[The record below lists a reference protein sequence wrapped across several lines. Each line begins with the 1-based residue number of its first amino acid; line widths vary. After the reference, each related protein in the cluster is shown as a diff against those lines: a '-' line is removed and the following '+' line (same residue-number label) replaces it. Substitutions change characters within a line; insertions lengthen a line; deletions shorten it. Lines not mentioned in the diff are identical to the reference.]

1 LLASLFLLVLLVSAP
16 IIPVTAPPRIWID
29 PWSKVGHDNF
39 VIYVYPS
46 LDSDCPNMDSVEKL
60 LGPTL
65 DLILSIH
72 RDASLRFV
80 SEFGYKYDGLLL
92 LRFEKTSDKQRAD
105 IKIYVKEISPDI
117 AYYATSKY
125 SKEILVDC
133 EVADASLNDQVSVLL
148 HELYH
153 GLGVGHIEPNNE
165 YDLMGGVGRYNMYPT
180 SLDLYAIWLVW
191 FSGKYDNAPPSGGV
205 IWVTLPDEIEYVQL
219 EPFSSTINRLLS
231 QNEDLKATVFDLRR
245 DIKNLGEERDMYRRE
260 VENLTSVNEALRQ
273 EVSDLERTV
282 NDLGR
287 KLAEREETIGRLN
300 DKVSSLSNELSNA
313 NAKITSLES
322 QVEKLESLRS
332 SLESENELLRAR
344 IDSLRWI
351 LLVLVV
357 TFVCTAISLAVVW
370 RTRKK

>member
-1 LLASLFLLVLLVSAP
+1 LFLLVLLVSAP
-16 IIPVTAPPRIWID
+16 VIPVTAPPRIWID

-39 VIYVYPS
+39 VIYVYPN

-92 LRFEKTSDKQRAD
+92 LRFQRTNDEQKAS
-105 IKIYVKEISPDI
+105 IKIYAKNISPDI
-117 AYYATSKY
+117 AYIGGGK
-125 SKEILVDC
+125 IVIDC
-133 EVADASLNDQVSVLL
+133 KVADASLNDQVSVLL

-153 GLGVGHIEPNNE
+153 GLGVGHVEPHNE
-165 YDLMGGVGRYNMYPT
+165 YDFMSGGGRYNMYPT
-180 SLDLYAIWLVW
+180 SLDLYAVWLVW

-231 QNEDLKATVFDLRR
+231 QNEDLKATVFNLRR

-287 KLAEREETIGRLN
+287 KLADREETIGRLS
-300 DKVSSLSNELSNA
+300 DRVSHLSNELSSA
-313 NAKITSLES
+313 SARISSLES
-322 QVEKLESLRS
+322 QVEKLESLKS

-357 TFVCTAISLAVVW
+357 TFVCTAVSLAVVW

>member
-1 LLASLFLLVLLVSAP
+1 LLASLFLLFLLVSAP
-16 IIPVTAPPRIWID
+16 VIPVTAPPRIWID
-29 PWSKVGHDNF
+29 PNFRASENF

-46 LDSDCPNMDSVEKL
+46 LDSDCPNMNSVEKL

-92 LRFEKTSDKQRAD
+92 LKFEKTNDRQRAD

-180 SLDLYAIWLVW
+180 SLDLYAVWLVW

-231 QNEDLKATVFDLRR
+231 QNEDLKATVFNLRR
-245 DIKNLGEERDMYRRE
+245 DIKNLGEERDTYRRE
-260 VENLTSVNEALRQ
+260 VENLTTVNEALRQ

-332 SLESENELLRAR
+332 SLEGENELLRAR

-357 TFVCTAISLAVVW
+357 TFVCTATSLAVVW
-370 RTRKK
+370 RLRRK